1 MAIDQEIQRK
11 VDAYR
16 NNPAALQ
23 QRYQQNQQLIDLL
36 ALQKLKSEKD
46 AAAKEMQ
53 MQMEQNPQT
62 IKQQRERELLDRT
75 KQDMMQQQAGIMQM
89 AQQRQQK
96 NMQQV
101 AKQGAASPQ
110 QMQQVQRGL
119 GSLAG
124 QIRPQVAR
132 MAAGG
137 IVAFQTGGGV
147 TQEMI
152 EAYRRQGGQ
161 GRRARASMTDDEIRA
176 ILQARMG
183 DDGGVPEGYE
193 RVLTRRGTRTR
204 PIQTA
209 ELQATLADQ
218 AAGQDG
224 ATGPQGASPEAVPP
238 TAERET
244 TTAVV
249 DTEGGVADGVPVTDT
264 EMAAVETTTRGPDDG
279 LRGGPAAQ
287 DAPAEGGGLPTI
299 STPSLR
305 TPDAQGGAA
314 DGILNRF
321 GIGGANAGGA
331 GSALNRARDDA
342 AAFMGR
348 DEKRERF
355 DRLIGRLEEFDAR
368 YSDPDRQ
375 RDEQISAFLRGT
387 AGGGS
392 FGTTMAG
399 GSAGMAAE
407 REKQYTNARQRL
419 QDIIGLN
426 ETAINVDTTIAG
438 QAQRSGDAAANRA
451 AANARQAA
459 DIASRMSIAEMNQ
472 AYREADLRLR
482 AEQGNLNAYIQEQE
496 IAANRDLKLAI
507 EAQGNEQAT
516 MTLLERN
523 TARQAEIMDRVMND
537 VEYLG
542 LMRKA
547 EQSGDP
553 ADVAAA
559 QRKQDQLILTANIIM
574 NRAGLFDVERM
585 LYERLG
591 MPYNRPSGAGA
602 GGDGG
607 QLDADVQAL
616 LERYGS

>member
-16 NNPAALQ
+16 SNPAALQ

-53 MQMEQNPQT
+53 MQMAQDPQT

-75 KQDMMQQQAGIMQM
+75 KQDMVQQQAGIMQM

-110 QMQQVQRGL
+110 QVQQVQRGL

-124 QIRPQVAR
+124 QVRPQIAR

-137 IVAFQTGGGV
+137 IVAFQEGGGV

-176 ILQARMG
+176 VLQARMG
-183 DDGGVPEGYE
+183 GGEVPEGYE
-193 RVLTRRGTRTR
+193 QVLTRRGTRTR

-209 ELQATLADQ
+209 ELEATLSDQ

-224 ATGPQGASPEAVPP
+224 TTGPLGATQEGTPP
-238 TAERET
+238 VTEQRVET
-244 TTAVV
+244 DTAVV

-264 EMAAVETTTRGPDDG
+264 ERAAVETTTDTTTETPT
-279 LRGGPAAQ
+279 
-287 DAPAEGGGLPTI
+287 EGGGLPTI
-299 STPSLR
+299 SMPNLR

-331 GSALNRARDDA
+331 RGALTSARDDA

-348 DEKRERF
+348 DEKQERF
-355 DRLIGRLEEFDAR
+355 DKLIGRLEEFDQR
-368 YSDPDRQ
+368 YSDPKRE
-375 RDEQISAFLRGT
+375 RDDQISAFLRGT

-407 REKQYTNARQRL
+407 KEKQYTNARQRL

-459 DIASRMSIAEMNQ
+459 QIAATMTKAEMDQ
-472 AYREADLRLR
+472 AYRQADLQLR
-482 AEQGNLNAYIQEQE
+482 AEQGNLNATIQQAE
-496 IAANRDLKLAI
+496 IDANRDLKLAI

-523 TARQAEIMDRVMND
+523 TSRQAEIMDRVMND

-547 EQSGDP
+547 QDSGDP

-585 LYERLG
+585 LYERLD
-591 MPYNRPSGAGA
+591 MPYSRPSGASA
-602 GGDGG
+602 GVDGG
-607 QLDADVQAL
+607 NLDAETQAL

>member
-16 NNPAALQ
+16 SNPAALQ

-53 MQMEQNPQT
+53 MQMASDPQT

-110 QMQQVQRGL
+110 QVQQVQRGL

-124 QIRPQVAR
+124 QIRPQIAR

-137 IVAFQTGGGV
+137 IVAFQEGGGI
-147 TQEMI
+147 TQAMI
-152 EAYRRQGGQ
+152 DAYRRQGGQ

-183 DDGGVPEGYE
+183 GGNEVPEGYE
-193 RVLTRRGTRTR
+193 RVLTRRGMRNR

-209 ELQATLADQ
+209 ELQATLSDQ
-218 AAGQDG
+218 AAGKDDAAGPLG
-224 ATGPQGASPEAVPP
+224 ATQEGTPP
-238 TAERET
+238 VAQ
-244 TTAVV
+244 
-249 DTEGGVADGVPVTDT
+249 DQEGGVAEGIT
-264 EMAAVETTTRGPDDG
+264 EADAVVETTTRGPDDG
-279 LRGGPAAQ
+279 LRGGPAVQ
-287 DAPAEGGGLPTI
+287 DQEGGVAEGITEADAASGGLPTI
-299 STPSLR
+299 SMPNITAPK
-305 TPDAQGGAA
+305 AQGGAA
-314 DGILNRF
+314 DGILSRF
-321 GIGGANAGGA
+321 GIGGANAGNA
-331 GSALNRARDDA
+331 SSALNSARDDA

-348 DEKRERF
+348 DEKKERF
-355 DRLIGRLEEFDAR
+355 DKLIGRLEDFDKR
-368 YSDPDRQ
+368 YSDPKRE
-375 RDEQISAFLRGT
+375 RDDQISAFLRGT

-407 REKQYTNARQRL
+407 KEKQYTNARQRL

-438 QAQRSGDAAANRA
+438 QAQRSGDAAADRA

-459 DIASRMSIAEMNQ
+459 QIAATMTKAEMDQ
-472 AYREADLRLR
+472 AYREADLKLR
-482 AEQGNLNAYIQEQE
+482 AEQGNLNATIQQAE
-496 IAANRDLKLAI
+496 IDANRDLKLAI
-507 EAQGNEQAT
+507 EAQGNQQAT

-523 TARQAEIMDRVMND
+523 TSRQAEIMDRVMND
-537 VEYLG
+537 VEYLQ

-547 EQSGDP
+547 QDSGDP

-585 LYERLG
+585 LYEKLD
-591 MPYNRPSGAGA
+591 MPYNRPGAGA

-607 QLDADVQAL
+607 QLDAETQAL

>member
-16 NNPAALQ
+16 SNPAALQ

-53 MQMEQNPQT
+53 MQMAQDPQT

-75 KQDMMQQQAGIMQM
+75 KQDMVQQQAGIMQM

-110 QMQQVQRGL
+110 QVQQVQRGL

-124 QIRPQVAR
+124 QVRPQIAR

-137 IVAFQTGGGV
+137 IVAFQEGGGV

-176 ILQARMG
+176 VLQARMG
-183 DDGGVPEGYE
+183 GGEVPEGYE
-193 RVLTRRGTRTR
+193 QVLTRRGTRTR

-209 ELQATLADQ
+209 ELEATLSDQ

-224 ATGPQGASPEAVPP
+224 TTGPLGATQEGTPP
-238 TAERET
+238 VAQ
-244 TTAVV
+244 
-249 DTEGGVADGVPVTDT
+249 DQEGGVAEGIT
-264 EMAAVETTTRGPDDG
+264 EADAVVETTTQGPDDG
-279 LRGGPAAQ
+279 LRGGPAVQ
-287 DAPAEGGGLPTI
+287 DQEGGVAEGVAEADAASGGLPTI
-299 STPSLR
+299 SMPNLR
-305 TPDAQGGAA
+305 TPNAQGGAA

-331 GSALNRARDDA
+331 RGALTSARDDA

-348 DEKRERF
+348 DEKQERF
-355 DRLIGRLEEFDAR
+355 DKLIGRLEEFDQR
-368 YSDPDRQ
+368 YSDPKRE
-375 RDEQISAFLRGT
+375 RDDQISAFLRGT

-407 REKQYTNARQRL
+407 KEKQYTNARQRL

-459 DIASRMSIAEMNQ
+459 QIAATMTKAEMDQ
-472 AYREADLRLR
+472 AYRQADLQLR
-482 AEQGNLNAYIQEQE
+482 AEQGNLNATIQQAE
-496 IAANRDLKLAI
+496 IDANRDLKLAI

-547 EQSGDP
+547 QDSGDP

-585 LYERLG
+585 LYERLD
-591 MPYNRPSGAGA
+591 MPYSRPSGASA
-602 GGDGG
+602 GVDGG
-607 QLDADVQAL
+607 NLDAETQAL

>member
-16 NNPAALQ
+16 SNPAALQ

-53 MQMEQNPQT
+53 MQMASDPQT

-75 KQDMMQQQAGIMQM
+75 KQDMVQQQAGIMQM

-110 QMQQVQRGL
+110 QVQQVQRGL

-124 QIRPQVAR
+124 QVRPQIAR

-137 IVAFQTGGGV
+137 IVAFQAGGGV

-176 ILQARMG
+176 VLQARMG
-183 DDGGVPEGYE
+183 GDEVPEGSE

-209 ELQATLADQ
+209 ELEATLSDQ
-218 AAGQDG
+218 AAGQSGTTGPLG
-224 ATGPQGASPEAVPP
+224 ATQEGTPP
-238 TAERET
+238 VTEQRVET
-244 TTAVV
+244 DTAVV

-264 EMAAVETTTRGPDDG
+264 EMAAVETTTETPT
-279 LRGGPAAQ
+279 
-287 DAPAEGGGLPTI
+287 EGGGLPTI
-299 STPSLR
+299 SMPNLTTPN
-305 TPDAQGGAA
+305 AQGGAA

-331 GSALNRARDDA
+331 RGALTSARDDA

-348 DEKRERF
+348 DEKQERF
-355 DRLIGRLEEFDAR
+355 DKLIGRLEEFDAR

-407 REKQYTNARQRL
+407 KEKQYTNARQRL

-459 DIASRMSIAEMNQ
+459 DIAARMTQAEMNQ
-472 AYREADLRLR
+472 AHREADLRLR

-523 TARQAEIMDRVMND
+523 TSRQAEIMDRVMND

-547 EQSGDP
+547 QDSGDP

-585 LYERLG
+585 LYERLD
-591 MPYNRPSGAGA
+591 MPYSRPSGASA
-602 GGDGG
+602 GVDGG
-607 QLDADVQAL
+607 NLDAETQAL

>member
-16 NNPAALQ
+16 SNPAALQ

-53 MQMEQNPQT
+53 MQMASDPQT

-75 KQDMMQQQAGIMQM
+75 KQDMVQQQAGIMQM

-110 QMQQVQRGL
+110 QVQQVQRGL

-124 QIRPQVAR
+124 QVRPQIAR

-137 IVAFQTGGGV
+137 IVAFQEGGGI

-176 ILQARMG
+176 VLQARMG
-183 DDGGVPEGYE
+183 GGEVPEGYE
-193 RVLTRRGTRTR
+193 QVLTRRGTRTR

-209 ELQATLADQ
+209 ELEATLSDQ

-224 ATGPQGASPEAVPP
+224 TTGPLGATQEGTPP
-238 TAERET
+238 VTEQRVET
-244 TTAVV
+244 DTAVV
-249 DTEGGVADGVPVTDT
+249 DTEGGVADGVPVTNT
-264 EMAAVETTTRGPDDG
+264 EMEAVETTTDTTTETPT
-279 LRGGPAAQ
+279 
-287 DAPAEGGGLPTI
+287 EGGGLPTI
-299 STPSLR
+299 STPTIR
-305 TPDAQGGAA
+305 TPNAQGGGA

-331 GSALNRARDDA
+331 RGALTSARDDA

-348 DEKRERF
+348 DAKQERF
-355 DRLIGRLEEFDAR
+355 DKLIGRLEEFDQR
-368 YSDPDRQ
+368 YSDPKRE
-375 RDEQISAFLRGT
+375 RDDQISAFLRGT

-407 REKQYTNARQRL
+407 KEKQYTNARQRL

-459 DIASRMSIAEMNQ
+459 QIAATMTQAEMNQ
-472 AYREADLRLR
+472 AYRQADLQLR
-482 AEQGNLNAYIQEQE
+482 AEQGNLNATIQQAE
-496 IAANRDLKLAI
+496 IDANRDLKLAI

-523 TARQAEIMDRVMND
+523 TSRQAEIMDRVMND

-547 EQSGDP
+547 QDSGDP

-574 NRAGLFDVERM
+574 NRAGLFDVEKM
-585 LYERLG
+585 LYERLD
-591 MPYNRPSGAGA
+591 MPYSRPSGASA
-602 GGDGG
+602 GVDGG
-607 QLDADVQAL
+607 NLDAETQAL

>member
-1 MAIDQEIQRK
+1 MDK
-11 VDAYR
+11 
-16 NNPAALQ
+16 
-23 QRYQQNQQLIDLL
+23 
-36 ALQKLKSEKD
+36 
-46 AAAKEMQ
+46 
-53 MQMEQNPQT
+53 
-62 IKQQRERELLDRT
+62 
-75 KQDMMQQQAGIMQM
+75 
-89 AQQRQQK
+89 
-96 NMQQV
+96 
-101 AKQGAASPQ
+101 
-110 QMQQVQRGL
+110 
-119 GSLAG
+119 
-124 QIRPQVAR
+124 
-132 MAAGG
+132 
-137 IVAFQTGGGV
+137 
-147 TQEMI
+147 
-152 EAYRRQGGQ
+152 GQ
-161 GRRARASMTDDEIRA
+161 G
-176 ILQARMG
+176 
-183 DDGGVPEGYE
+183 
-193 RVLTRRGTRTR
+193 LTLRGTRTR

-209 ELQATLADQ
+209 ELEATLSDQ

-224 ATGPQGASPEAVPP
+224 TTGPLGATQEGTPP
-238 TAERET
+238 VTEQRVET
-244 TTAVV
+244 DTAVV

-264 EMAAVETTTRGPDDG
+264 EMAAVETTTDTTTETPT
-279 LRGGPAAQ
+279 
-287 DAPAEGGGLPTI
+287 EGGGLPTI
-299 STPSLR
+299 SMPNLR
-305 TPDAQGGAA
+305 TPNAQGGAA

-331 GSALNRARDDA
+331 RGALTSARDDA

-348 DEKRERF
+348 DEKQERF
-355 DRLIGRLEEFDAR
+355 DKLIGRLEEFDQR
-368 YSDPDRQ
+368 YSDPKRE
-375 RDEQISAFLRGT
+375 RDDQISAFLRGT

-407 REKQYTNARQRL
+407 KEKQYTNARQRL

-459 DIASRMSIAEMNQ
+459 QIAATMTKAEMDQ
-472 AYREADLRLR
+472 AYRQADLQLR
-482 AEQGNLNAYIQEQE
+482 AEQGNLNATIQQAE
-496 IAANRDLKLAI
+496 IDANRDLKLAI

-547 EQSGDP
+547 QDSGDP

-585 LYERLG
+585 LYERLD
-591 MPYNRPSGAGA
+591 MPYSRPSGASA
-602 GGDGG
+602 GVDGG
-607 QLDADVQAL
+607 NLDAETQAL